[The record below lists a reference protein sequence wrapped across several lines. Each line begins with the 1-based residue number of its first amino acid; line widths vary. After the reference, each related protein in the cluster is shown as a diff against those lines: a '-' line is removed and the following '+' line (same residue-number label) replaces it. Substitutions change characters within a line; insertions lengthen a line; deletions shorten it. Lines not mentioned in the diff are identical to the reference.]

1 MTTASAASGWAPEP
15 MVPGP
20 TRLCSLK
27 ARRAVR
33 DTRRAARHVARRA
46 ATVSRPGV
54 THARAAWLT
63 PARRATTARPH
74 PGLVNQNAGMTE
86 PSDQVDS
93 MYCFT

>member
-1 MTTASAASGWAPEP
+1 

-27 ARRAVR
+27 ARRPVR

-46 ATVSRPGV
+46 APISGPGV
-54 THARAAWLT
+54 THAR
-63 PARRATTARPH
+63 PARHARAARS
-74 PGLVNQNAGMTE
+74 GFAGQNAGMTE

-93 MYCFT
+93 MYCLT

>member
-15 MVPGP
+15 LVPGP

-33 DTRRAARHVARRA
+33 DTRRAARHMARRA
-46 ATVSRPGV
+46 APISGPGA
-54 THARAAWLT
+54 THARAARHGR
-63 PARRATTARPH
+63 PAH
-74 PGLVNQNAGMTE
+74 PGLVDQNAGMTE

-93 MYCFT
+93 MYCLT

>member
-15 MVPGP
+15 LVPGP
-20 TRLCSLK
+20 TRPYSLK

-33 DTRRAARHVARRA
+33 DTRRATRHVARRA
-46 ATVSRPGV
+46 APISGPGA
-54 THARAAWLT
+54 THAR
-63 PARRATTARPH
+63 PAR

-93 MYCFT
+93 MYCLT

>member
-15 MVPGP
+15 LVPGP

-46 ATVSRPGV
+46 ATVSGPGV
-54 THARAAWLT
+54 THAR
-63 PARRATTARPH
+63 PARHDRPARH
-74 PGLVNQNAGMTE
+74 GLVDQNAGMTE

>member
-46 ATVSRPGV
+46 ATVSGPGV
-54 THARAAWLT
+54 AHAR
-63 PARRATTARPH
+63 PARH
-74 PGLVNQNAGMTE
+74 GLVNQNAGMTE
-86 PSDQVDS
+86 PSDQVCS
-93 MYCFT
+93 MYCLT

>member
-46 ATVSRPGV
+46 APISGPGV
-54 THARAAWLT
+54 THARPAWLT
-63 PARRATTARPH
+63 PARPH
-74 PGLVNQNAGMTE
+74 PGLVDQNAGMTE

-93 MYCFT
+93 MYCLT